1 MQQVKVSLKVVW
13 MSNSRIR
20 LEFKGSSLK
29 QEDKAA
35 CTPEN
40 VVNCFIFYELD
51 SWPWD
56 LDIDSALGGCL
67 FRGVKLTKDVDPDKY
82 SYSGYGIGF
91 YTRG

>member
-35 CTPEN
+35 CTP
-40 VVNCFIFYELD
+40 FYELD

-82 SYSGYGIGF
+82 SYSGDGIGF